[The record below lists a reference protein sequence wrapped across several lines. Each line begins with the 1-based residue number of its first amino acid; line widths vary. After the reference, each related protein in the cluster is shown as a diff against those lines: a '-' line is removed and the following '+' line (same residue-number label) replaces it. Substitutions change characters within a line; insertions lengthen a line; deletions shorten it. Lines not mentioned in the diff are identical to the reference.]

1 MTARINITLS
11 DEEHRDLVKCYKHFI
26 NTHEW
31 RQPPPSL
38 TGYAASI
45 VVATVD
51 RIIVEEDLNNL

>member
-11 DEEHRDLVKCYKHFI
+11 DDEYEKLMKCYKHFI
-26 NTHEW
+26 TTHEW

-38 TGYAASI
+38 TGYVASI

-51 RIIVEEDLNNL
+51 RIIVEEKI